1 MRRRVATI
9 FCLVARWF
17 VVAACGAVSQVAAAA
32 DAEWVLREHV
42 TVGTD
47 AVRLV
52 DVLETLPGNPGLPPR
67 ALTATLWRAPRP
79 CAMVRM
85 RRSDVETRIRSL
97 SPAAFGATTVSGA
110 TQIEIEGACQRIEGS
125 GVESIARQALGEWL
139 ASRSD
144 RFDLVA
150 RQVPAAVELPPGTVV
165 LSVRTF
171 AAEQHPASRMLVW
184 VDAAVAGRFVRS
196 ISVVFDVHA
205 FRGAWLA
212 TGDVQPGIDLS
223 DAALTLQEID
233 VAAQPSDALRR
244 VPNNARLRKTL
255 LRGDALTASHVEI
268 RPAVTRGTSVLVR
281 SQVGAIAIEA
291 RGEALQDARAGHP
304 VWIRVSAST
313 GPVLARVVGD
323 GVVELSRE

>member
-1 MRRRVATI
+1 M
-9 FCLVARWF
+9 
-17 VVAACGAVSQVAAAA
+17 Q
-32 DAEWVLREHV
+32 
-42 TVGTD
+42 
-47 AVRLV
+47 
-52 DVLETLPGNPGLPPR
+52 
-67 ALTATLWRAPRP
+67 
-79 CAMVRM
+79 
-85 RRSDVETRIRSL
+85 RSDVEARLRSL
-97 SPAAFGATTVSGA
+97 SPAAFDATTLSGA
-110 TQIEIEGACQRIEGS
+110 TQIEIERACQRIDGS
-125 GVESIARQALGEWL
+125 GVESIARQALGDWL

-150 RQVPAAVELPPGTVV
+150 RQVPAAVEVPQGTVA
-165 LSVRTF
+165 LTARTF

-212 TGDVQPGIDLS
+212 PSDVQSGLDLS
-223 DAALTLQEID
+223 EAALTLQEID

-244 VPNNARLRKTL
+244 VPDNARLRKAL

-268 RPAVTRGTSVLVR
+268 RPSVVRGTSVVVR
-281 SQVGAIAIEA
+281 SQVGAVAIEA
-291 RGEALQDARAGHP
+291 RGEALQDAHAGRP